1 MVKRDEPLPPFGTKT
16 YVAGWG
22 RGSVGGLNEVM
33 VPLMDYKDCNKLSG
47 YGGAVQESSMFCA
60 GFPEG
65 GQDACQGD
73 SGGPI
78 VQGCTNSFFLN
89 TITYRPKF
97 SKSDRL
103 KTTDVDQTRT

>member
-73 SGGPI
+73 SGGPL
-78 VQGCTNSFFLN
+78 VKGCKKRFFLYKN
-89 TITYRPKF
+89 HG
-97 SKSDRL
+97 L
-103 KTTDVDQTRT
+103 KA